1 LLIFDIPAA
10 IVFQEVYAMNVSL
23 TPKLEEMVRKKVE
36 SGLYNSSS
44 EVIREAL
51 RLLQEQDK
59 ARESRLDELRAEIRK
74 GIESGPT
81 IPADIVFRELREK
94 ASELERTNK

>member
-59 ARESRLDELRAEIRK
+59 ARESRLDQLRAEIRK

-81 IPADIVFRELREK
+81 IPADIVLRQLRAK

>member
-1 LLIFDIPAA
+1 
-10 IVFQEVYAMNVSL
+10 MNVSL

-44 EVIREAL
+44 EVVREAL

-59 ARESRLDELRAEIRK
+59 ARESRLNELRAEIRK

-81 IPADIVFRELREK
+81 IPGDVVFRELREK
-94 ASELERTNK
+94 ASELERTNQ

>member
-1 LLIFDIPAA
+1 
-10 IVFQEVYAMNVSL
+10 MNVSL

-51 RLLQEQDK
+51 RLLEEEDML
-59 ARESRLDELRAEIRK
+59 REWRLDKLRAEIRK
-74 GIESGPT
+74 GIESGPAGPLDMEEIIT
-81 IPADIVFRELREK
+81 RGRERLAQQLKEET
-94 ASELERTNK
+94 ANGQSS